1 MDGMTMI
8 RFWLIAP
15 VLVAFYLLLSVRTD
29 PFKLHESH
37 MILGKTLR
45 VLDFHSS
52 TPAIGRGSIIGKSA
66 YPFSSRDHSSGEP
79 AEEPVGKDVSFDHT
93 AARQ

>member
-1 MDGMTMI
+1 MI

-45 VLDFHSS
+45 VLDS
-52 TPAIGRGSIIGKSA
+52 TVPPPRLA
-66 YPFSSRDHSSGEP
+66 
-79 AEEPVGKDVSFDHT
+79 KD
-93 AARQ
+93 QL